1 MCLADEKDDATRS
14 ATAAGAATLDGG
26 YAMSYSLML
35 EDPQSK
41 WPKYLDNYL
50 NRTVFLQH
58 NNNVTT
64 GLAVTQ

>member
-1 MCLADEKDDATRS
+1 
-14 ATAAGAATLDGG
+14 
-26 YAMSYSLML
+26 
-35 EDPQSK
+35 PQSK